1 MPIVVAVFL
10 LVGQAGDNDGTAK
23 RIELEAL
30 TAKLAGE
37 RIVVEGVFSALG
49 AEADGVRPMLVKKSS
64 ATFLAPPAVLRK
76 SPPGGNMDVVG
87 VVEVMRGKVVV
98 QVESI
103 RLLADDEKRCAE
115 RLEAAGDDPS
125 KLFALASW
133 AEKRHRD
140 YGDPKLKT
148 FALEAF
154 GKAVE
159 LRRKEAGDD
168 PAKLAALKTF
178 LMSPGSRIEGYDLVA
193 LDHETMRAKFKLLP
207 ERDLEA
213 LQAFTREVQDW
224 MPGATQRNG
233 PIDPRLKNEYASRP
247 QTTYE
252 NADAEARRVLE
263 RYFFATLVGRT
274 LELERESKKSPPF
287 DLAEKAKR
295 TLPDYPEFARKWY
308 AEWAKAREIK
318 LLDMAPAE
326 VVETSDAVLRELKD
340 VAWAERLKRD
350 WLEERTAKL
359 RNAEK
364 AAAKAAEQT
373 QQAATRDADRWF
385 ELAKQRLAW
394 FGDRETDRDRAVTAL
409 IDVLSFAPKY
419 AEAELELRR
428 LGYEQS
434 ALGEWRLKNAPAK
447 PDLRAVRTGARPLTE
462 NMTERQVVELLGKP
476 NRIARF
482 VSASNARHLWYYGDG
497 SSDLIVVLEGTVGSL
512 RVVKVRN
519 PPAK

>member
-1 MPIVVAVFL
+1 
-10 LVGQAGDNDGTAK
+10 
-23 RIELEAL
+23 
-30 TAKLAGE
+30 
-37 RIVVEGVFSALG
+37 
-49 AEADGVRPMLVKKSS
+49 
-64 ATFLAPPAVLRK
+64 
-76 SPPGGNMDVVG
+76 
-87 VVEVMRGKVVV
+87 
-98 QVESI
+98 
-103 RLLADDEKRCAE
+103 
-115 RLEAAGDDPS
+115 
-125 KLFALASW
+125 
-133 AEKRHRD
+133 
-140 YGDPKLKT
+140 
-148 FALEAF
+148 
-154 GKAVE
+154 
-159 LRRKEAGDD
+159 
-168 PAKLAALKTF
+168 
-178 LMSPGSRIEGYDLVA
+178 
-193 LDHETMRAKFKLLP
+193 
-207 ERDLEA
+207 
-213 LQAFTREVQDW
+213 
-224 MPGATQRNG
+224 
-233 PIDPRLKNEYASRP
+233 LKNEYANRP

-252 NADAEARRVLE
+252 NADADARRVLE

-350 WLEERTAKL
+350 WLEERTAQL

-434 ALGEWRLKNAPAK
+434 AVGEWRLKSAPAK

-482 VSASNARHLWYYGDG
+482 VSASHARHLWYYGDG